1 MKRTGMKTATSEIV
15 IERIVKPISFPPL
28 SAAVSGSSPPSIR
41 RTMFSSMTI
50 ASSTTKPTESVSA
63 MSERLSSEKFRSD
76 IAANVPTI
84 EAGTARLGMSVA
96 RTLRR
101 NRKITRTTS
110 AIVRT
115 SVNSTSWTDSRIG
128 TERSKR
134 TSSLQRAGELRP
146 QRRELRLDRVHDGD
160 RVRARLA
167 LDRERD
173 DLPVVIPVPDPVVL
187 DAVHDL
193 PEVAEG
199 HGRAVAVRD
208 DHRPVRGR
216 VEELA
221 VRLHGERL
229 VHAVERPDG
238 QVRVLPLDRGRHLVD
253 ADPPGRELRR
263 VEPGAHGELLRPRHL
278 DLRDARDR
286 REALRDERLGDLVD
300 RRERHR
306 RRREDEVEDGLVGR
320 VDLLERRRR
329 RHARRKLAGG
339 RGDRR
344 LDVLGGRVDVAV
356 ERELERDLRRPLRAR
371 RVDRVEARDRRE
383 LPLEGRRD
391 RGGHRLGARARE
403 ARRHL
408 DRREVDVRE
417 VADGQRAESDRAE
430 QEDPRHDERRH
441 DGPPDERL
449 GDAHPLDLVSVL
461 SSTFAPGNRRSCPS
475 VTTRSP
481 AASPFAITTTPSP
494 VGPGFTARGSTVR
507 SAFTT

>member
-15 IERIVKPISFPPL
+15 IERIVKPISLPPL
-28 SAAVSGSSPPSIR
+28 SAAVRASSPPSIR

-96 RTLRR
+96 RTFRR

-134 TSSLQRAGELRP
+134 TSSLSAPGSCALS
-146 QRRELRLDRVHDGD
+146 DGSF
-160 RVRARLA
+160 A
-167 LDRERD
+167 LTASTTAIVFEPGWRWIASVTTCLSSYQFPIRSFSTPSTTFPRSSER
-173 DLPVVIPVPDPVVL
+173 
-187 DAVHDL
+187 
-193 PEVAEG
+193 

-208 DHRPVRGR
+208 DHRAVGRG

-221 VRLHGERL
+221 VRLHREG
-229 VHAVERPDG
+229 
-238 QVRVLPLDRGRHLVD
+238 LVD
-253 ADPPGRELRR
+253 ARR
-263 VEPGAHGELLRPRHL
+263 ASRRAGSSSAAGSTVATSSIPIPRAASC
-278 DLRDARDR
+278 DGSSFARTANFCAPVTCTCATPRDR
-286 REALRDERLGDLVD
+286 REALRDERLGDLVH
-300 RRERHR
+300 RRELHR
-306 RRREDEVEDGLVGR
+306 GRREDEVEDGLVGR
-320 VDLLERRRR
+320 VDLLERRRG
-329 RHARRKLAGG
+329 RHPGRELARG

-344 LDVLGGRVDVAV
+344 LDVLRGRVDVAV

-391 RGGHRLGARARE
+391 RGRHRLGARARK

-417 VADGQRAESDRAE
+417 VAHGERAEADRPE

-441 DGPPDERL
+441 DGPSDEGL
-449 GDAHPLDLVSVL
+449 GDAHPLVL
-461 SSTFAPGNRRSCPS
+461 FSAFISTFAPGKSRSWPS

-481 AASPFAITTTPSP
+481 AARPFVMATTPSDA
-494 VGPGFTARGSTVR
+494 GARSSR
-507 SAFTT
+507 AAARPSCRP